1 MSTNLQPVLYSYW
14 RSSCSWRVRIALN
27 LKEIPYDI
35 KPISLIKAG
44 GEQHCNEYREVN
56 PMEQVPALQI
66 GRYKKKGKIRHSNY
80 SIFIADGH
88 TLVESLAIMHYLEE
102 TRPQR
107 PLLPQD
113 VHKRAKVRE
122 ICEVIASGIQPLQ
135 NLIVLIHVG
144 EEKKK
149 EWAQHW
155 ITRGFR
161 AIEKLLSTSAGKYC
175 VGDEISLADCCLVP
189 QVFNAR
195 R

>member
-1 MSTNLQPVLYSYW
+1 MNIVKWIPWSKCRHYKSVSYYGNFKSISESIVIIISFSINL
-14 RSSCSWRVRIALN
+14 
-27 LKEIPYDI
+27 
-35 KPISLIKAG
+35 
-44 GEQHCNEYREVN
+44 
-56 PMEQVPALQI
+56 
-66 GRYKKKGKIRHSNY
+66 
-80 SIFIADGH
+80 DGH
-88 TLVESLAIMHYLEE
+88 TLVESIAIMHYLEE

-113 VHKRAKVRE
+113 VHKRCKVRE
-122 ICEVIASGIQPLQ
+122 ICEVITSGIQPLQ

-161 AIEKLLSTSAGKYC
+161 AVEKLLSTSAGKFC
-175 VGDEISLADCCLVP
+175 VGDEISMADCCLVP

>member
-1 MSTNLQPVLYSYW
+1 MNTAKS
-14 RSSCSWRVRIALN
+14 
-27 LKEIPYDI
+27 IPW
-35 KPISLIKAG
+35 S
-44 GEQHCNEYREVN
+44 RF
-56 PMEQVPALQI
+56 
-66 GRYKKKGKIRHSNY
+66 RHSK
-80 SIFIADGH
+80 SVSCGQFIKFNGFHPFNTFFLFKNSDGH
-88 TLVESLAIMHYLEE
+88 TLVESIAIMHYLEE

-113 VHKRAKVRE
+113 VHKRCKVRE
-122 ICEVIASGIQPLQ
+122 ICEVITSGIQPLQ

-161 AIEKLLSTSAGKYC
+161 AVEKLLSTSAGKFC
-175 VGDEISLADCCLVP
+175 VGDEISMADCCLVP

>member
-1 MSTNLQPVLYSYW
+1 MCFPT
-14 RSSCSWRVRIALN
+14 CT
-27 LKEIPYDI
+27 
-35 KPISLIKAG
+35 
-44 GEQHCNEYREVN
+44 
-56 PMEQVPALQI
+56 
-66 GRYKKKGKIRHSNY
+66 
-80 SIFIADGH
+80 DGH
-88 TLVESLAIMHYLEE
+88 TLVESVAIMHYLEE

-113 VHKRAKVRE
+113 VHKRAKARE
-122 ICEVIASGIQPLQ
+122 VCEVITAGIQPLQ

-175 VGDEISLADCCLVP
+175 VGDEITMADCCLVP

>member
-1 MSTNLQPVLYSYW
+1 M
-14 RSSCSWRVRIALN
+14 
-27 LKEIPYDI
+27 
-35 KPISLIKAG
+35 
-44 GEQHCNEYREVN
+44 
-56 PMEQVPALQI
+56 
-66 GRYKKKGKIRHSNY
+66 
-80 SIFIADGH
+80 IFPDGH

-113 VHKRAKVRE
+113 VLKRAKVRE
-122 ICEVIASGIQPLQ
+122 ICEVLSLSLSLLKHFLNPTTFRSQVIASGIQPLQ

-161 AIEKLLSTSAGKYC
+161 AIEKLLSTSAGKFC
-175 VGDEISLADCCLVP
+175 VGDEVTLADCCLVP

-195 R
+195 RFHVDLRPYPIILRIDRELEGHPAFRAAHPSNQPDCPPEAAK